1 MKVRSRGAR
10 VGRGGAIAGISVV
23 IAAFSHVAGG
33 GSNPGVLGVVL
44 AMTFAVLSCIALA
57 GRALSVGRLTLSVAL
72 SQFVFHLLFNLGADL
87 PVGAASHGSVGMLG
101 MVMSG
106 GATQTLP
113 SVGPGAAAS
122 VGGMDGMSD
131 ARMWLGHAVAA
142 ALTIAVLLHGERAAL
157 TLGRLAGA
165 RLART
170 VDVVGALP
178 AALPV
183 ARHRVALVLA
193 DRRGVRLLEVLL
205 AARPRRGP
213 PVVA

>member
-1 MKVRSRGAR
+1 M
-10 VGRGGAIAGISVV
+10 V

-44 AMTFAVLSCIALA
+44 AMTFAVLSCIALS

-87 PVGAASHGSVGMLG
+87 PAGAASHGSVGMLG

-113 SVGPGAAAS
+113 AVGSAAS
-122 VGGMDGMSD
+122 ASAGVGGMDGMSD

-142 ALTIAVLLHGERAAL
+142 VLTIAVLLHGERAAL
-157 TLGRLAGA
+157 TLGRLAGS

-178 AALPV
+178 SALPI
-183 ARHRVALVLA
+183 ARHRVALVVA